1 MPSRRR
7 HPNLPG
13 ILTARGRAVQM
24 HQVFLTS
31 VELWCDVDK
40 ASWGHCDHGYP
51 IFILKKGTPGQQ
63 VQLPETLL
71 WLTLKGCVP
80 VFREAGAQPT
90 RAAGQPALTSA
101 SFQPHSSYNK
111 VPCTRS
117 LYPSCLQV
125 VKVSHLRYPSLQLLP
140 CCLTVAWL
148 AQTLSVSEL
157 SQLSLI

>member
-1 MPSRRR
+1 MCLLPLTACPSSRQAMVAILLSVWLVSLWLMTCKSGHFTILSLAGVARMPSHRR

-13 ILTARGRAVQM
+13 ILTARRRGVQM

-40 ASWGHCDHGYP
+40 ASWGHCDRGYP

-90 RAAGQPALTSA
+90 RAAGQPALISA
-101 SFQPHSSYNK
+101 SFQPQA
-111 VPCTRS
+111 T
-117 LYPSCLQV
+117 Q
-125 VKVSHLRYPSLQLLP
+125 
-140 CCLTVAWL
+140 
-148 AQTLSVSEL
+148 
-157 SQLSLI
+157 